1 MADKFASLKDMNDL
15 ASKMLDVAKQ
25 ELSRIDDERAAC
37 LKQIRNLEM
46 MLGHADEV
54 SAEVV
59 KDTRRKAAEPAAKKR
74 SPRAKAEK
82 KDAPE
87 SKAEKKVSAKAVKA
101 PKAAK
106 AVKEVKEAP
115 KAAAK
120 KASQRAPRIKAD
132 DLFASVLEILR
143 RADSSL
149 SVVEILNSLHD
160 AGYPK
165 TESFKSRVYSA
176 MRSWSKD
183 GSLSNVDRG
192 LYCLPSGV
200 SAADIP
206 TEE

>member
-15 ASKMLDVAKQ
+15 ASKMLDVARQ

-37 LKQIRNLEM
+37 LKQIRNLEI

-59 KDTRRKAAEPAAKKR
+59 KDSRRKAAEPAKKR

-82 KDAPE
+82 KDASE

-132 DLFASVLEILR
+132 DLFASVLEILK

-183 GSLSNVDRG
+183 GSLSNVERG